1 MLLRRLIFLVVMI
14 ALLKHSRH
22 SLDSREKMEGAEIS
36 QVEDPQ
42 ITTVETIITNDDLE
56 SENVGEV
63 IEAETY
69 TDEFEVSL
77 KCIPFRVLQNLCQ
90 SSGCALCII
99 KITCDY
105 YYTCYYDEY

>member
-1 MLLRRLIFLVVMI
+1 
-14 ALLKHSRH
+14 
-22 SLDSREKMEGAEIS
+22 MEGAEIN

-56 SENVGEV
+56 SDAVGEV

-77 KCIPFRVLQNLCQ
+77 PCPSSQPTMHNSTHNPSFPFTGKKKLFCLAKQEVVCVPGNGLIHELQVNFSHTGIHQKPHL
-90 SSGCALCII
+90 AL
-99 KITCDY
+99 
-105 YYTCYYDEY
+105 